1 MWRHGSADQIIPLLD
16 AETTYLFTNQGSVTW
31 AGKTEPKCSMINC
44 HEYDSVFCECRLC
57 DTAFWS
63 PYKALFV
70 SDGISSADLDIDV
83 QHLKPGPNIERALDP
98 NLHTSH

>member
-1 MWRHGSADQIIPLLD
+1 MHTFQHP
-16 AETTYLFTNQGSVTW
+16 Q
-31 AGKTEPKCSMINC
+31 
-44 HEYDSVFCECRLC
+44 YDTDFCECRLC

-63 PYKALFV
+63 PYKALFI

-98 NLHTSH
+98 NLHTSHSTFPGCFRCCHGWKVAQDL